1 MELLQRIKDI
11 YEDADKNYNHG
22 YGLLKH
28 LDENNDLQESRT
40 DYSTVI
46 SYAMDA
52 VRMLDDI
59 KSIIENEEI
68 IKMLFGGEYPFE
80 IIEEEEEK

>member
-1 MELLQRIKDI
+1 MKTIIQRIKTL
-11 YEDADKNYNHG
+11 YEEIDKDYNHG
-22 YGLLKH
+22 YTLLESMY
-28 LDENNDLQESRT
+28 ENNDLQESRT

-59 KSIIENEEI
+59 KSIIEKEER
-68 IKMLFGGEYPFE
+68 E
-80 IIEEEEEK
+80 

>member
-1 MELLQRIKDI
+1 MEEMLQRIKAI
-11 YEDADKNYNHG
+11 YEDADKNWNHG
-22 YGLLKH
+22 YSLLKY

-59 KSIIENEEI
+59 KSIIEKEER
-68 IKMLFGGEYPFE
+68 E
-80 IIEEEEEK
+80 